1 MKRLLL
7 LAFVLVPAPTWACD
21 HRTALYGAALT
32 VDFSLYQTTGTDLK
46 TDAAHAS
53 GDTKVMKDEG
63 NEANTTNGFVD
74 EGQGYSI
81 ALTASEM
88 TAARVV
94 LYVVDQGT
102 KAWIDHCIV
111 IDTYGNASAQHGI
124 PTANLNNSQTLS
136 DLSAPPAA
144 AAGVVD
150 ALSFQHML
158 NRNKRNS
165 HKDTDTTATETL
177 YRDDGSTAAAER
189 SIGDDGTDYDSGE
202 WGTP

>member
-1 MKRLLL
+1 MKRIALIILC
-7 LAFVLVPAPTWACD
+7 LVPSPVWACD
-21 HRTALYGAALT
+21 HRTALYNTQLT
-32 VDFSLYQTTGTDLK
+32 VDFSLYQTSGLELK

-63 NEANTTNGFVD
+63 AEANTSNGFTD
-74 EGQGYSI
+74 EGQGYAI
-81 ALTASEM
+81 VLTATEM
-88 TAARVV
+88 QAARVT